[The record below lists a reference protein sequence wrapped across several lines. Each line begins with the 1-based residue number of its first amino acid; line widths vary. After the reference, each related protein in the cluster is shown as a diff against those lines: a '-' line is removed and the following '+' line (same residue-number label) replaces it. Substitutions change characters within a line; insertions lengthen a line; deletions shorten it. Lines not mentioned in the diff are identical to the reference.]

1 MAYLY
6 LICRKICRKN
16 MNVFTMHDNEV
27 HILQYEELLLFHL
40 PQEQQNGKHEQNS
53 GISQH
58 PPYVRENL

>member
-40 PQEQQNGKHEQNS
+40 PQEQQH
-53 GISQH
+53 
-58 PPYVRENL
+58 R